1 MSFAF
6 KRRVGAKNLNL
17 GPRMSVKNWNTEKK
31 NRGRNWEE
39 LKNIYPWGSQKLLKW
54 AGNQKDALNSYF
66 LKNNKQQGGAWHF
79 LTRAGQQ
86 DITMIGKTEKSIM
99 EIKSSLPFMK

>member
-39 LKNIYPWGSQKLLKW
+39 LKNIYPCRTTDSVTYQTGLLVI
-54 AGNQKDALNSYF
+54 F
-66 LKNNKQQGGAWHF
+66 LLG
-79 LTRAGQQ
+79 L
-86 DITMIGKTEKSIM
+86 
-99 EIKSSLPFMK
+99 EI